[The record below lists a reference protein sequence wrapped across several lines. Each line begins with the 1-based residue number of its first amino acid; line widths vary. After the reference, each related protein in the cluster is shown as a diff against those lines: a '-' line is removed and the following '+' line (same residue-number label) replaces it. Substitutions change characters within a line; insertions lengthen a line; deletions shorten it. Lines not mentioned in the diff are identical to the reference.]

1 MKTVY
6 NYYKNS
12 NTGELLKSQTFTE
25 TAIKGMPINFYDVN
39 GKKVG
44 ENLKLDGFVPISQKK
59 FEIII
64 KKSK

>member
-25 TAIKGMPINFYDVN
+25 TDIKNLAVNFYDVN

-44 ENLKLDGFVPISQKK
+44 ENLKLDGFVPINQKK
-59 FEIII
+59 FERAS
-64 KKSK
+64 KKK